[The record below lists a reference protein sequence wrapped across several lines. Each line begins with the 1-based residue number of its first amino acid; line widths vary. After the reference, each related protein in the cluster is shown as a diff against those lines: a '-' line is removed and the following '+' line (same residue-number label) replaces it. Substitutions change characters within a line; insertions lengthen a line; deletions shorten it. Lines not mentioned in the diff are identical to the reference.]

1 MGWIN
6 TLWASRVAAPA
17 DPCGETVINGPPYD
31 ADKAIRSSAENSS
44 APGGRPDAHIAEEI
58 KRRQIALAVRYV
70 AMVRA
75 RSPIVLTSQERWGRR
90 L

>member
-6 TLWASRVAAPA
+6 TLWASRAASPT
-17 DPCGETVINGPPYD
+17 DPCDETVINGAPYD
-31 ADKAIRSSAENSS
+31 AHKAIRSSPAKPS
-44 APGGRPDAHIAEEI
+44 APADRPDAYIAEEI

-75 RSPIVLTSQERWGRR
+75 R
-90 L
+90 

>member
-17 DPCGETVINGPPYD
+17 DPWGETVINGPPYD
-31 ADKAIRSSAENSS
+31 AHKAIRSSAEN
-44 APGGRPDAHIAEEI
+44 PGRPDAHIAEEI

-75 RSPIVLTSQERWGRR
+75 R
-90 L
+90 